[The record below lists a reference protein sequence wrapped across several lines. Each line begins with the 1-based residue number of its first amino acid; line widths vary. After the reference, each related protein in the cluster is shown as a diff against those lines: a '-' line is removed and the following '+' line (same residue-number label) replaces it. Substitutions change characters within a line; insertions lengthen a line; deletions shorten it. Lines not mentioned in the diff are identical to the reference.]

1 MVSIIKK
8 IIPIA
13 IAGLGIFAL
22 ANIVARPKMAQD
34 SATALSSTLSGFG
47 TGIGQVGT
55 GIGSALGS
63 IGSGSA
69 KLLDPLFSLKTLVY
83 GDQESINIRNQ
94 EQNLTA
100 SSTLIADPV
109 VNTASD
115 QPNVTPQSPAS
126 ETAVPEVRDND
137 AIGRQRILTIDNFF
151 GFGQDAAG
159 QNAKRAAGGDA
170 VLSNRYEELRK
181 LTGGLLG

>member
-22 ANIVARPKMAQD
+22 ANVVARPQMAQE
-34 SATALSSTLSGFG
+34 SATALSQTLSGFG
-47 TGIGQVGT
+47 TGIGSVGT

-83 GDQESINIRNQ
+83 GDQESVGIRDA
-94 EQNLTA
+94 EQRLTA
-100 SSTLIADPV
+100 SNTLIADPV

-126 ETAVPEVRDND
+126 ETALPDTR
-137 AIGRQRILTIDNFF
+137 TIDQYF
-151 GFGQDAAG
+151 GFGEDAAG
-159 QNAKRAAGGDA
+159 INAKRAAGGDA
-170 VLSNRYEELRK
+170 VLRNLYQEATK
-181 LTGGLLG
+181 WTVAGNVTGGGRS

>member
-22 ANIVARPKMAQD
+22 ANVVTRPQMASQ
-34 SATALSSTLSGFG
+34 SAAALSETLTSL
-47 TGIGQVGT
+47 GT
-55 GIGSALGS
+55 GIGSIGTGLGGAFSS

-69 KLLDPLFSLKTLVY
+69 KLLDPLFTLKDLF
-83 GDQESINIRNQ
+83 GIGEQ
-94 EQNLTA
+94 EQVPSSRSVDVRRKEQELTA
-100 SSTLIADPV
+100 SNTLILDPV

-126 ETAVPEVRDND
+126 ETAVPQSARVATQSE
-137 AIGRQRILTIDNFF
+137 
-151 GFGQDAAG
+151 
-159 QNAKRAAGGDA
+159 RAT
-170 VLSNRYEELRK
+170 LSS

>member
-1 MVSIIKK
+1 MVSILKK

-63 IGSGSA
+63 IGAGSA
-69 KLLDPLFSLKTLVY
+69 GLLDPLFSLKTLIY
-83 GDQESINIRNQ
+83 GENADALISSDSSSVSIRQNEQE
-94 EQNLTA
+94 LTA
-100 SSTLIADPV
+100 SSTLIDDPV

-115 QPNVTPQSPAS
+115 SPGVTPQSPAS
-126 ETAVPEVRDND
+126 ETAVPQVSRG
-137 AIGRQRILTIDNFF
+137 APTNFPNTRV
-151 GFGQDAAG
+151 ATSRE
-159 QNAKRAAGGDA
+159 KEY
-170 VLSNRYEELRK
+170 LSN

>member
-69 KLLDPLFSLKTLVY
+69 RLLDPLFSLKTLVY
-83 GDQESINIRNQ
+83 GENAQSLTPSESASVTIRQQ
-94 EQNLTA
+94 EQQLTA
-100 SSTLIADPV
+100 SNTLINDPV

-115 QPNVTPQSPAS
+115 QPGVTPQSPAS
-126 ETAVPEVRDND
+126 ETAVPEVSTARFPSARTATSSERSD
-137 AIGRQRILTIDNFF
+137 
-151 GFGQDAAG
+151 
-159 QNAKRAAGGDA
+159 
-170 VLSNRYEELRK
+170 LSR

>member
-55 GIGSALGS
+55 GVGSALGS

-69 KLLDPLFSLKTLVY
+69 RLLDPLFSLKTLVY
-83 GDQESINIRNQ
+83 GENAQSLTPSESASVTIRQQ
-94 EQNLTA
+94 EQQLTA
-100 SSTLIADPV
+100 SNTLINDPV

-115 QPNVTPQSPAS
+115 QPGVTPQSPAS
-126 ETAVPEVRDND
+126 ETAVPQVSTARFPG
-137 AIGRQRILTIDNFF
+137 AR
-151 GFGQDAAG
+151 
-159 QNAKRAAGGDA
+159 RATSSERST
-170 VLSNRYEELRK
+170 LSD

>member
-69 KLLDPLFSLKTLVY
+69 RLLDPLFSLKTLVY
-83 GDQESINIRNQ
+83 GENAQSLTPSESASVTIRQQ
-94 EQNLTA
+94 EQQLTA
-100 SSTLIADPV
+100 SNTLINDPV

-115 QPNVTPQSPAS
+115 QPGVTPQSPAS
-126 ETAVPEVRDND
+126 ETAVPQVSTARFPSARVATSEERS
-137 AIGRQRILTIDNFF
+137 T
-151 GFGQDAAG
+151 
-159 QNAKRAAGGDA
+159 
-170 VLSNRYEELRK
+170 LSD

>member
-13 IAGLGIFAL
+13 IAGIGIFAL
-22 ANIVARPKMAQD
+22 ANVVARPKMASE
-34 SATALSSTLSGFG
+34 SATALSQTLSGFG

-55 GIGSALGS
+55 GIGSALSS

-69 KLLDPLFSLKTLVY
+69 GLLDPLFSLKTLIY
-83 GDQESINIRNQ
+83 GENAQALTPNSSASVSIREQ
-94 EQNLTA
+94 EQELTA
-100 SSTLIADPV
+100 SNTLIDDPV

-115 QPNVTPQSPAS
+115 QPGVTPQSPAS
-126 ETAVPEVRDND
+126 ETAVPQVSTARFPS
-137 AIGRQRILTIDNFF
+137 AR
-151 GFGQDAAG
+151 
-159 QNAKRAAGGDA
+159 RATSSERST
-170 VLSNRYEELRK
+170 LSD